1 MTAERQV
8 ALVTGGAGGIGAAVA
23 RRLTAEGMAVVV
35 VDRDGAAAAAVAA
48 ELGPM
53 ATGEGVDV
61 TSSVEVDALVA
72 RVQEAHGRLDVLVTA
87 AGFARDALL
96 ADMDDER
103 WRAVLDVCL
112 FAPFACSR
120 AVAPV
125 MAGRGYGRIVHVASR
140 AHLGNPGQ
148 ANYSAA
154 KAGVIGLT
162 KALAKELGRHG
173 ITANAVAP
181 GLVRT
186 PMTESHPRFDAIAE
200 RAARESS
207 IRRIGEPDDVAAA
220 IAYLASPAAG
230 YVTGEVVHV
239 SGGRYG

>member
-1 MTAERQV
+1 MSADPHV

-23 RRLTAEGMAVVV
+23 RRLAGDGMAVVV
-35 VDRDGAAAAAVAA
+35 VDRDGAAAAAIAA
-48 ELGPM
+48 ELGPT
-53 ATGEGVDV
+53 ASAEVADV
-61 TSSVEVDALVA
+61 TSSAEVDALVGRA
-72 RVQEAHGRLDVLVTA
+72 QDRHGRLDVLVTA
-87 AGFARDALL
+87 AGFARDARL

-103 WRAVLDVCL
+103 WRSVLDVCL

-120 AVAPV
+120 AAAPV
-125 MAGRGYGRIVHVASR
+125 MAAQGYGRIVHVASR

-162 KALAKELGRHG
+162 KALAKELGRDG
-173 ITANAVAP
+173 ITVNAVAP
-181 GLVRT
+181 GLIRT